1 MHIFMI
7 ELPNNRLIINGHRIV
22 DLKQFYAYLTKKFKM
37 LINKQED
44 LKILNEYKDLKI
56 AIRHA
61 WNFLEEETTAK
72 HDTII
77 KELSKYW
84 EIKQTWLNNLKLQ
97 RL

>member
-1 MHIFMI
+1 MI

-37 LINKQED
+37 PISKQED

-61 WNFLEEETTAK
+61 
-72 HDTII
+72 
-77 KELSKYW
+77 
-84 EIKQTWLNNLKLQ
+84 
-97 RL
+97 